1 MKKLRILFFVL
12 VFVAAFGI
20 AIFQINM
27 SNPKI
32 NGSVSNFLP
41 EAEYLSSEKDNNL
54 EIWNYQYKDIPF
66 NITSETTIITEFDG
80 QFESTHIETNYLHN
94 LFQYHGDKIK
104 ELADNYGIGLYDN
117 SEEFSNALLDMVE
130 PMIYYDLRS
139 DTCYLYCFINNSSMK
154 DIHTLFDFFGS
165 VMVLFEG
172 YLPEQSVH
180 DCKSEIL
187 FCFFDKNGIDER
199 NFFNST
205 EFYSEFVSLTKELYL
220 EPYRGQICNTY
231 FNYIEK
237 SVFQSNGIK

>member
-12 VFVAAFGI
+12 VFVVAFGI

-80 QFESTHIETNYLHN
+80 QFESTHIETNYVNN

-104 ELADNYGIGLYDN
+104 ELADNYVIGLYYLY
-117 SEEFSNALLDMVE
+117 SPEKEELKVFNA

-139 DTCYLYCFINNSSMK
+139 DECYLYCFVGDK
-154 DIHTLFDFFGS
+154 EDIHILFDFFGG
-165 VMVLFEG
+165 VMVICED
-172 YLPEQSVH
+172 YLPSGVNSICDSKILLNISDMGSLNKNAIVQS
-180 DCKSEIL
+180 K
-187 FCFFDKNGIDER
+187 
-199 NFFNST
+199 
-205 EFYSEFVSLTKELYL
+205 EFYSAWIEFVDSLDIGV
-220 EPYRGQICNTY
+220 YREQVSTIY
-231 FNYIEK
+231 
-237 SVFQSNGIK
+237 